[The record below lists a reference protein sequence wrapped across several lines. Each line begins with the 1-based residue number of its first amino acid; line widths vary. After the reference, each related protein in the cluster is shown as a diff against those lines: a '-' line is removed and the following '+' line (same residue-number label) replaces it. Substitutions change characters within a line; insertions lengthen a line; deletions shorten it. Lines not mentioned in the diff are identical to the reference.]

1 MHASTTYFD
10 DPALAPQVAHWSAV
24 CAPFTADFFV
34 RHPWLSLP
42 AAPPAVH
49 TASVPIA
56 LATAVALRAR
66 TGGDGLA
73 TTALVASALSIVLGQ
88 HAKADTVVV
97 DTPPLAIDVVAADTA
112 LPTVIPLA
120 SEGTLDAHLAM
131 VAGLFS
137 ATYTHQDFPL
147 TAFATTCLGRPR
159 PSSNVLLQVDGVHA
173 SCDATAYD
181 VHIVVA
187 HDSDLTVTVHG
198 RAPSCPPEFVT
209 LLATHL
215 GEALAAHAI
224 RSLPMASVDIATSAE
239 RARIA
244 QASQPE
250 AMAFDAA
257 MTIPARFAETAARHP
272 DAEAVRIGEQVMSYG
287 QLEAQANA
295 LAQALRASYDI
306 APGEAIGVAVSR
318 SPLTLVALLAVLKV
332 GAIYVPLDHE
342 YPEERL
348 TFMASDAALRVLLVQ
363 SEHLEALMSLYEIPM
378 FALDLQLDSLEPAD
392 APPDVALSPDAPAYI
407 IYTSGSTGK
416 PKAVAL
422 AHRGVMNMVVY
433 HAAALGV
440 DASDRLLQ
448 FYAMSFDSSLFECFM
463 ALLNGATLVLA
474 DRDTIADPMAMSAYI
489 EAHGITMLT
498 MPPVYLGALDRARLG
513 SVRRI
518 ISAGDACRVQDAV
531 AFARQCAYYNSYGPT
546 ETTVC
551 STLYRVDPAVAYGS
565 RIPIGTAIANTGV
578 LLLDEQL
585 RSVADGVPGELCVSG
600 VSLAVGYLHQDE
612 LTARQFPSYDV
623 DGGRIYRTGDLAV
636 RRPDGQLEL
645 LGRRDNQVKIRG
657 YRIELGEIEA
667 VLSQVDGVRDVAVL
681 AQDEPSGRRLVA
693 YTTGAVDESALRD
706 AIARRLPT
714 FMMPSA
720 FHVLAEMPTTANGKI
735 DRKQL
740 PSLVETTIADDSADQ
755 ELTPV
760 QAVLVRIWRE
770 VLQRPVGLHDDF
782 FALGGDS
789 ILVIQVASRARAEG
803 VRITPAQLFEHP
815 TVAAL
820 STVAVLSARALDDG
834 GPAQGMAPL
843 GPMQHWFFEQ
853 ESAAPHHFNQTLLL
867 EAPQGLDVSA
877 VRSAVAA
884 VVEKHDALR
893 LAFTRAKD
901 GWQAAYMPAPAD
913 APLSVVD
920 LSSLA
925 PAERMARLL
934 ADGAARQDGFVLEAP
949 PLLQAVAYVAGAG
962 EPAWLLLL
970 AHHLVVDGVSWRI
983 LLDDLQESYV
993 AALRGQSH
1001 ALRSRT
1007 TSYGAWIARL
1017 QEEVPQFEAELPYWV
1032 DVVSYP
1038 TPALPRDLDPPGTPR
1053 VASVVP
1059 VRLRWT
1065 ADDTRAL
1072 LNAAPQVGAE
1082 VPDVLLSALGQAIT
1096 AWTGEDTLSITLE
1109 RHGRLDQYDD
1119 VDLSQTVGWCTSQF
1133 PVRLPIPTTAGP
1145 LDTLRAVQDTLR
1157 AVPNMGVGYGVLR
1170 SLADDATGALLR
1182 MAPMP
1187 PVAFNYLGQA
1197 APRDVDGISWHPV
1210 RESVSGDVSPAQH
1223 RSHVFEIN
1231 ALVLD
1236 GQLTVEWAYSTEEYQ
1251 LQTVERLAAS
1261 FDAQLRALLTAC
1273 ASTDRSPIAAGTIP
1287 STEIDPQA
1295 LAVLLG
1301 QLRS

>member
-1 MHASTTYFD
+1 
-10 DPALAPQVAHWSAV
+10 
-24 CAPFTADFFV
+24 
-34 RHPWLSLP
+34 
-42 AAPPAVH
+42 
-49 TASVPIA
+49 
-56 LATAVALRAR
+56 
-66 TGGDGLA
+66 
-73 TTALVASALSIVLGQ
+73 
-88 HAKADTVVV
+88 
-97 DTPPLAIDVVAADTA
+97 
-112 LPTVIPLA
+112 
-120 SEGTLDAHLAM
+120 
-131 VAGLFS
+131 
-137 ATYTHQDFPL
+137 
-147 TAFATTCLGRPR
+147 
-159 PSSNVLLQVDGVHA
+159 
-173 SCDATAYD
+173 
-181 VHIVVA
+181 
-187 HDSDLTVTVHG
+187 
-198 RAPSCPPEFVT
+198 
-209 LLATHL
+209 
-215 GEALAAHAI
+215 
-224 RSLPMASVDIATSAE
+224 
-239 RARIA
+239 
-244 QASQPE
+244 
-250 AMAFDAA
+250 
-257 MTIPARFAETAARHP
+257 
-272 DAEAVRIGEQVMSYG
+272 
-287 QLEAQANA
+287 
-295 LAQALRASYDI
+295 
-306 APGEAIGVAVSR
+306 
-318 SPLTLVALLAVLKV
+318 
-332 GAIYVPLDHE
+332 
-342 YPEERL
+342 
-348 TFMASDAALRVLLVQ
+348 
-363 SEHLEALMSLYEIPM
+363 
-378 FALDLQLDSLEPAD
+378 
-392 APPDVALSPDAPAYI
+392 
-407 IYTSGSTGK
+407 
-416 PKAVAL
+416 
-422 AHRGVMNMVVY
+422 
-433 HAAALGV
+433 
-440 DASDRLLQ
+440 
-448 FYAMSFDSSLFECFM
+448 
-463 ALLNGATLVLA
+463 
-474 DRDTIADPMAMSAYI
+474 
-489 EAHGITMLT
+489 
-498 MPPVYLGALDRARLG
+498 
-513 SVRRI
+513 
-518 ISAGDACRVQDAV
+518 V

-693 YTTGAVDESALRD
+693 YTTGAVDEAALRD

-1053 VASVVP
+1053 VASVVRSACGGRPTTPGRCSTRRHRSGRRFPTCCSPHSGRRSRHGP
-1059 VRLRWT
+1059 VR
-1065 ADDTRAL
+1065 TRCRSHS
-1072 LNAAPQVGAE
+1072 
-1082 VPDVLLSALGQAIT
+1082 SA
-1096 AWTGEDTLSITLE
+1096 
-1109 RHGRLDQYDD
+1109 
-1119 VDLSQTVGWCTSQF
+1119 
-1133 PVRLPIPTTAGP
+1133 
-1145 LDTLRAVQDTLR
+1145 
-1157 AVPNMGVGYGVLR
+1157 M
-1170 SLADDATGALLR
+1170 
-1182 MAPMP
+1182 
-1187 PVAFNYLGQA
+1187 
-1197 APRDVDGISWHPV
+1197 
-1210 RESVSGDVSPAQH
+1210 DVSTSTTMWICRRRWAGAPVNS
-1223 RSHVFEIN
+1223 RSVCPSRRRRGPSTRYVRCRTRC
-1231 ALVLD
+1231 ARCR
-1236 GQLTVEWAYSTEEYQ
+1236 TWAWAT
-1251 LQTVERLAAS
+1251 AS
-1261 FDAQLRALLTAC
+1261 CVHLPMTRRVHC
-1273 ASTDRSPIAAGTIP
+1273 CGWPRCRRSPSTTSDRRPHVTWMAFRGIP
-1287 STEIDPQA
+1287 CA
-1295 LAVLLG
+1295 RA
-1301 QLRS
+1301 